1 MAIWW
6 FLSVLALVGLYA
18 WLMESLRKGWEN
30 LPVWKPSHSSP
41 PETQV
46 SIVVPVR
53 NEEAYLARCLTTLLQ
68 QDYPPSLLEI
78 IVVDDFS
85 TDNTVAIAGD
95 FADRGVRLIQMEQL
109 IAGGA
114 GRSSKKKA
122 LEAGIQAAKGELL
135 ATFDGDS
142 WAPPTWLSTMVAYY
156 EHHHPVLLAGPV
168 GFAENGSLLEQ
179 FQALDMCGMTSIS
192 AAGLFKGWFH
202 LGNGT
207 NLFYERD
214 AFLAMGGFEG
224 VDHLA
229 SGDDVF
235 IMQKMAKAF
244 PGRLAYVKSTD
255 ALVCTQPAPNW
266 KAFWDQRLR
275 WGSKASEY
283 HEWQL
288 VAVAALT
295 LAVSVAIILSFLL
308 IPWVGAWAFLFG
320 FGLKSLADYRLLNR
334 AARFFQ
340 REPLLLLFWKAQLL
354 HVLYIVGT
362 GSAALFV
369 KNYHWKGRR
378 LR

>member
-1 MAIWW
+1 MATWW
-6 FLSVLALVGLYA
+6 FLGVLALTGLYA
-18 WLMESLRKGWEN
+18 WLMESLGKGWES
-30 LPVWKPSHSSP
+30 LPEWKPSHSSP
-41 PETQV
+41 PETRV
-46 SIVVPVR
+46 SVVVPVR
-53 NEEAYLARCLTTLLQ
+53 NEEAHLERCLTSLLQ
-68 QDYPPSLLEI
+68 QDYPPSFLEI

-85 TDNTVAIAGD
+85 TDNTVAIASE
-95 FADRGVRLIQMEQL
+95 FAGRGVRLLRMEEL
-109 IAGGA
+109 TPGGA

-122 LEAGIQAAKGELL
+122 LQVGIQASKGALI

-142 WAPPTWLSTMVAYY
+142 WAPPAWLSTMVAYY

-168 GFAENGSLLEQ
+168 GFTENGSLLEQ

-207 NLFYERD
+207 NLLYERD
-214 AFLAMGGFEG
+214 AFLEIGGFEG
-224 VDHLA
+224 ADHLA

-235 IMQKMAKAF
+235 TMQKMAKAF
-244 PGRLAYVKSTD
+244 PGRLAYVKSGE
-255 ALVCTQPAPNW
+255 ALVWTEPVSSW

-283 HEWQL
+283 KEWQL
-288 VAVAALT
+288 TAVAALT
-295 LAVSVAIILSFLL
+295 LAVSMAICFPFCSF
-308 IPWVGAWAFLFG
+308 PGWGAWAFLFG
-320 FGLKSLADYRLLNR
+320 FGLKSAVDYRLLNR
-334 AARFFQ
+334 AVHFFH
-340 REPLLLLFWKAQLL
+340 RESLLLLFWKAQLL
-354 HVLYIVGT
+354 HVLYIVCT